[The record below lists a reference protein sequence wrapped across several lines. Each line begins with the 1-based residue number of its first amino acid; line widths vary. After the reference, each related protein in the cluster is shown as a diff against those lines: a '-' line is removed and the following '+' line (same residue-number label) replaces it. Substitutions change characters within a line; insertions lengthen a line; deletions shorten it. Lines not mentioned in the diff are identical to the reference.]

1 MPRAGALRMG
11 QAESRR
17 PHRIRIR
24 FRRGAAQAVAD
35 ARLERAALR
44 IQAKLVRTTWHERAT
59 ERKRSLG
66 GSHEGRP
73 PGCPAVLEHA
83 TFPGMRHDVHR
94 PLALLCA
101 SLLACACSSAD
112 GSSAAVAPARFI
124 APPVSASETVLP
136 SSAALPSGVSSE
148 DATAEREPV
157 VPAPVPALPARRHEA
172 RCEETSYLP
181 RTLGTHSLL
190 VDRGDSRE
198 RWQLSDSAPRQ
209 GILERESID
218 VGGSVLLTQ
227 VFQVES
233 QTATLRREWTQH
245 YDAKRRLVG
254 VESDGQR
261 WLRILAWDGEVPE
274 GFQSLMRSGPFGFD
288 AEAATDLPLLFVEL
302 EAGRHEVAASTSGA
316 SHVRSVFEYSG
327 VEINFDGGR
336 PSLWNYSQGSLSRLC
351 AYEWSGTRLTK
362 VRCANGNDTDPPP
375 EGLPQ
380 GSEEFSWT
388 FHWQRGR
395 LVGLSHRSSARPVDV
410 MVKLDAHGRIV
421 ELSIANEER
430 RLAITRDPEGRVVRV
445 ERWRQGT
452 NEAGIVTRYSCPAVL
467 PQLPPL
473 APP

>member
-1 MPRAGALRMG
+1 MRCWSG
-11 QAESRR
+11 
-17 PHRIRIR
+17 
-24 FRRGAAQAVAD
+24 
-35 ARLERAALR
+35 
-44 IQAKLVRTTWHERAT
+44 
-59 ERKRSLG
+59 RSFLHHF
-66 GSHEGRP
+66 SFQLS
-73 PGCPAVLEHA
+73 VLLQLDCA
-83 TFPGMRHDVHR
+83 TFPRMRYGVCG
-94 PLALLCA
+94 PWALLYA
-101 SLLACACSSAD
+101 SLLACSCSSAD
-112 GSSAAVAPARFI
+112 GPSAAPAPGPSVVPTVSAFETALPSSA
-124 APPVSASETVLP
+124 LP
-136 SSAALPSGVSSE
+136 SSAAPVPSVASPE
-148 DATAEREPV
+148 DGDAEREV
-157 VPAPVPALPARRHEA
+157 KVPAAIPAVAAPRHEA

-198 RWQLSDSAPRQ
+198 RWKLSDSAPRQ

-233 QTATLRREWTQH
+233 QKATLRREWTQH

-274 GFQSLMRSGPFGFD
+274 GFQSLMRSGPFGID
-288 AEAATDLPLLFVEL
+288 GEAANDLPLLFVEL
-302 EAGRHEVAASTSGA
+302 EAGRHEVPASTSGA

-327 VEINFDGGR
+327 VEINFIGGR
-336 PSLWNYSQGSLSRLC
+336 PSLWNYSQGSFSRLC

-362 VRCANGNDTDPPP
+362 VRCANGNETDPPP

-380 GSEEFSWT
+380 GSEDFSWT

-452 NEAGIVTRYSCPAVL
+452 NEAGIATRYSCPAVL
-467 PQLPPL
+467 PKLPPL